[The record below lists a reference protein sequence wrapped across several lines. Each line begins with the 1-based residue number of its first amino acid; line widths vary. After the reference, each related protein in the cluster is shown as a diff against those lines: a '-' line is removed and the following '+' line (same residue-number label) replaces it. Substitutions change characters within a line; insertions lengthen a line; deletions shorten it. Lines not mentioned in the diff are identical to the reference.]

1 MNLTNV
7 FFLSILCFSLFS
19 KAQHSVSGNLSPAED
34 YKWLIAYKLNP
45 DHQNYI
51 ADTAV
56 KNGTFSL
63 IIPANAKTGMYR
75 LVYAV
80 PQEEFYFD
88 FIYNGKEDIVLSF
101 DSLKGL
107 SFISSNENL
116 LYARYFNE
124 IHGLEKQIAQF
135 YSEKNKDRNLLI
147 NLNKKLAAVQKSFET
162 QSQGMLSG
170 HFISANRPYISSGYE
185 DVETYVKHKRE
196 HYFDALDFND
206 QVLLGTDFLT
216 DKVVNYVFTALPQHE
231 IPNKD
236 KEPVIIENVKELA
249 RVLENVS
256 AINKVQL
263 FNSLWTKASDDNL
276 HKVADFIY
284 SNYLRSLATET
295 NKSELLKKIETQ
307 NRLRLGAVAPEI
319 TWNEGSSTK
328 KLSGLTGAKNYVI
341 VFWSST
347 CSHCLQQLPE
357 FHKNLKGISNTKVLA
372 IGLEDDDVTWK
383 KESAKLPDFIHGIAL
398 GKWESP
404 YADIYDI
411 HQTPTYYILDN
422 EKRIVARPDDYQEV
436 IKFLNGN
443 N

>member
-1 MNLTNV
+1 MLLKNTLLLFT
-7 FFLSILCFSLFS
+7 LCFTFILQ
-19 KAQHSVSGNLSPAED
+19 AQHTISGNLSPADD

-56 KNGTFSL
+56 KNGAFSL
-63 IIPANAKTGMYR
+63 NFPANAQTGMYR

-101 DSLKGL
+101 DSQKGL
-107 SFISSNENL
+107 SFISSTENL

-124 IHGLEKQIAQF
+124 IHKLEKQIAQF
-135 YSEKNKDRNLLI
+135 YSEKKKDRNLLL

-185 DVETYVKHKRE
+185 DVETYVRHKRE

-206 QVLLGTDFLT
+206 HVLLGSDFLT
-216 DKVVNYVFTALPQHE
+216 DKVVNYAFTALPQLQ
-231 IPNKD
+231 IPSKE

-249 RVLENVS
+249 QVLENVS

-263 FNSLWTKASDDNL
+263 FNSLWTKASNDNL
-276 HKVADFIY
+276 NIVADFIY
-284 SNYLRSLATET
+284 DNYLKSLATET

-328 KLSGLTGAKNYVI
+328 KLSGLTEAKNYVI

-347 CSHCLQQLPE
+347 CSHCLRQLPE
-357 FHKNLKGISNTKVLA
+357 FHKALKDISNTKVLA

-383 KESAKLPDFIHGIAL
+383 KESAKLSGFIHGIAL

-436 IKFLNGN
+436 VKFLKGN

>member
-1 MNLTNV
+1 MNPKNT
-7 FFLSILCFSLFS
+7 FFLLTLCFTLLSE
-19 KAQHSVSGNLSPAED
+19 AQHSVSGNLSPADD

-45 DHQNYI
+45 DHQNYV

-56 KNGTFSL
+56 KNGAFSL
-63 IIPANAKTGMYR
+63 DMPANAQTGMYR

-101 DSLKGL
+101 DSQKGL
-107 SFISSNENL
+107 SFISSTENL

-124 IHGLEKQIAQF
+124 IHGLEKQITQF
-135 YSEKNKDRNLLI
+135 YSEQKKDRNLLL
-147 NLNKKLAAVQKSFET
+147 NLNQKLAAVQKSFET

-170 HFISANRPYISSGYE
+170 HFISANRPYIASGYE
-185 DVETYVKHKRE
+185 DAETYMKHKRE

-206 QVLLGTDFLT
+206 QVLQGSDFLK
-216 DKVVNYVFTALPQHE
+216 DKVVNYVFTALPNHQIASKE
-231 IPNKD
+231 
-236 KEPVIIENVKELA
+236 KEPVIMDNVKELA
-249 RVLENVS
+249 QVLEDVS
-256 AINKVQL
+256 ATNKVQL
-263 FNSLWTKASDDNL
+263 FNSLWTRASNDNL
-276 HKVADFIY
+276 NKVADFIY
-284 SNYLRSLATET
+284 DNYLKSLATET
-295 NKSELLKKIETQ
+295 NKSELIKKIEIQ

-319 TWNEGSSTK
+319 TWNEGSITK
-328 KLSGLTGAKNYVI
+328 RLSGLSGAKNYVI

-357 FHKNLKGISNTKVLA
+357 FHKALKDISNTKVLA

-383 KESAKLPDFIHGIAL
+383 KESAKLSNFVHGIAL

-411 HQTPTYYILDN
+411 QQTPTYYVLDN
-422 EKRIVARPDDYQEV
+422 EKRIVARPGDYEEV
-436 IKFLNGN
+436 LKFLKDHD
-443 N
+443 

>member
-1 MNLTNV
+1 MLLKKILLLFT
-7 FFLSILCFSLFS
+7 LCFTFILE
-19 KAQHSVSGNLSPAED
+19 AQHTISGNLSPAND
-34 YKWLIAYKLNP
+34 YKWLIAYRLNP

-56 KNGTFSL
+56 KNGAFSL
-63 IIPANAKTGMYR
+63 NIPANAQTGMYR

-88 FIYNGKEDIVLSF
+88 FIYNGQEDIVLSF

-107 SFISSNENL
+107 SFTSSNENL
-116 LYARYFNE
+116 LYTRYFKE
-124 IHGLEKQIAQF
+124 IHGLEKEIAQF
-135 YSEKNKDRNLLI
+135 YSEKKQDRNLFL
-147 NLNKKLAAVQKSFET
+147 NLHKKLAAVQKSFET

-170 HFISANRPYISSGYE
+170 HFISANKPYIPLAYE
-185 DVETYVKHKRE
+185 DVESYVNHKRN

-206 QVLLGTDFLT
+206 RVLQGSDFLR
-216 DKVVNYVFTALPQHE
+216 DKVVNYVFTALPQHQSPSKE
-231 IPNKD
+231 M
-236 KEPVIIENVKELA
+236 EPVIIENVKELA
-249 RVLENVS
+249 QELENVS

-263 FNSLWTKASDDNL
+263 YYSLWTQASNDNL
-276 HKVADFIY
+276 NTVADFIY
-284 SNYLRSLATET
+284 NNYLKSLATAT
-295 NKSELLKKIETQ
+295 NKSEIIKKIEIQ
-307 NRLRLGAVAPEI
+307 NRLRLGAIAPEI
-319 TWNEGSSTK
+319 TWKAGSITK
-328 KLSGLTGAKNYVI
+328 KLSDLIGARNYVI

-357 FHKNLKGISNTKVLA
+357 FHKALKNISNTKVLA

-383 KESAKLPDFIHGIAL
+383 KESAKLSGFIHGISL

-411 HQTPTYYILDN
+411 HQTPTYYILDK

-436 IKFLNGN
+436 LKFLKGDK
-443 N
+443 